1 MEPFST
7 LVKDEEASGLRNN
20 INKRKT
26 GEAQYVDTGGADP
39 TRDTYIVVD

>member
-1 MEPFST
+1 MM
-7 LVKDEEASGLRNN
+7 KKASGLHNN
-20 INKRKT
+20 INKGKT